1 MIHFLCGDE
10 PARPA
15 LLEQSRERGALQR
28 LKFHLLTPQFDPL
41 LHHRSQAR
49 NETLPYLSPYGNHLT

>member
-10 PARPA
+10 AARPA
-15 LLEQSRERGALQR
+15 LLEQFLERSALQR
-28 LKFHLLTPQFDPL
+28 LKFHLLAPQFDPL

-49 NETLPYLSPYGNHLT
+49 NETLPH

>member
-10 PARPA
+10 PACPA
-15 LLEQSRERGALQR
+15 LLEQFRERGALQR

-49 NETLPYLSPYGNHLT
+49 NETLPY